1 MLRKDQ
7 RRRGKN
13 RLSGARAMPLYLVIR
28 SEKRLTSTTHSLPYL
43 GAFSATSFISFYGH
57 SLSPTLSCLSSLIY
71 DGSLSLVSL
80 IWFGYHSNFLC
91 HLLLLSVAMSVLLL
105 CGACNVPCGTVR
117 AYKNHLRSNQHRA
130 NVGQSLQ
137 GYPCPGCHKL
147 YSRSSEVKRHL
158 DHDKCSGPR
167 SQPIVE
173 TSHTLK
179 HRLSVTST
187 DVTRKHQR
195 TGSPNRADFND
206 LPQAPVLDRDSAD
219 EQHDSGTSADDS
231 RSHTSN
237 GVSAVAD
244 TQLLQDSS
252 RSGYLPDEIIGLAV
266 RDSYVYTMQTPE
278 DARPRKSASRAA
290 TAEAATHIISEGTV
304 DAMGYDI
311 AESIVSLSVTEDVAS
326 FAHNARDSRKSS
338 ARKYAPTSRSHKTYT
353 SSADTNS
360 IGSLFGR
367 SGVKVRLPGFM
378 RSSQPS
384 LLFRRQSSLLT
395 NEMPAPMG
403 ERVDDELRW
412 ARRSPPP
419 TEEAYRHRVYN
430 GRKLIQDAAAG
441 DYRSVYKTL
450 LHLDVDINYDF
461 KGGNAVWHACSKSHV
476 KVLDAIVRAFTSTAF
491 NKHLNV
497 GLDMVSFRVTDQFGR
512 LEFPTIGENKQDWEE
527 FNSSVRVMIATVCCL
542 CPKGLRPGTVCE
554 RVASGQLFSLD
565 ATKPECLW
573 GDKLSQTTWP
583 DLSQLL
589 WRGAPRPFLESRGL
603 NRIFLKSNEH
613 VKTQAHKI
621 YLRAAWPRTEY
632 ARLEES
638 MLEIQ
643 KDMTNGALDREGWER
658 YDSVAQELRRLRL
671 DWNLIME
678 HIEDVRN
685 TISWVEKYFAPIASR
700 M

>member
-1 MLRKDQ
+1 
-7 RRRGKN
+7 
-13 RLSGARAMPLYLVIR
+13 
-28 SEKRLTSTTHSLPYL
+28 
-43 GAFSATSFISFYGH
+43 
-57 SLSPTLSCLSSLIY
+57 
-71 DGSLSLVSL
+71 
-80 IWFGYHSNFLC
+80 
-91 HLLLLSVAMSVLLL
+91 MSVLLL
-105 CGACNVPCGTVR
+105 CGACNVPCGTIR

-173 TSHTLK
+173 TSNTLK

-195 TGSPNRADFND
+195 TRIPNRADFDD
-206 LPQAPVLDRDSAD
+206 LPQAPVLDRDSPD
-219 EQHDSGTSADDS
+219 EQHDIGISADGGY
-231 RSHTSN
+231 SHISN
-237 GVSAVAD
+237 GVSALAD
-244 TQLLQDSS
+244 PQLLQE
-252 RSGYLPDEIIGLAV
+252 RSKSGIPPDEIIEVATRGTHV
-266 RDSYVYTMQTPE
+266 DTMETPE
-278 DARPRKSASRAA
+278 LQSLQEEEPGVLGPWDARPRKAASRAA
-290 TAEAATHIISEGTV
+290 TAGAATHTVPVGTV

-311 AESIVSLSVTEDVAS
+311 AESIVSLSVTEDVTA
-326 FAHNARDSRKSS
+326 FAPNARDSCRTSV
-338 ARKYAPTSRSHKTYT
+338 RKYPPTSRSSKTYT
-353 SSADTNS
+353 SSTDTNS

-367 SGVKVRLPGFM
+367 SGQKIRMPGFM

-384 LLFRRQSSLLT
+384 LVSRRESSLLT

-419 TEEAYRHRVYN
+419 REEAYRIREYN
-430 GRKLIQDAAAG
+430 GRKLVQDAAAG
-441 DYRSVYKTL
+441 DYRSVYNTL
-450 LHLDVDINYDF
+450 LYLDVDINYDF
-461 KGGNAVWHACSKSHV
+461 EDNNAVWHACSNRHV

-491 NKHLNV
+491 NKHLHV
-497 GLDMVSFRVTDQFGR
+497 GLDMVSFRVTDQFGC
-512 LEFPTIGENKQDWEE
+512 LGFPTIGENRQNWED
-527 FNSSVRVMIATVCCL
+527 FNSSMRVMIATVCCL

-565 ATKPECLW
+565 VTRPECLW
-573 GDKLSQTTWP
+573 GDKLFQTTWP

-643 KDMTNGALDREGWER
+643 KDMTDEALDRGGWER

-678 HIEDVRN
+678 QIEDVRN
-685 TISWVEKYFAPIASR
+685 TVSWVEKDSARIASR
-700 M
+700 V